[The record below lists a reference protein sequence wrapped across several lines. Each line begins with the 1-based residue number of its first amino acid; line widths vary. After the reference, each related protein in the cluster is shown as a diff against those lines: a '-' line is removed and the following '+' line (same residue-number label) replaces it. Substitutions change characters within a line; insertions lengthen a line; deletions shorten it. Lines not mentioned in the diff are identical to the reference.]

1 MKAFLYPGQGSQKV
15 GMGKDLVEEFP
26 VADEIYKKAD
36 EVLKFS
42 LSNICFEGPEE
53 ELTMTRN
60 AQLAILT
67 YSHIAT
73 VILLQKTGMP
83 DYTAG
88 LSLGEYSALVMAGV
102 LSFEDALIVV
112 KKRGELMAGSDPEGR
127 GGMAA
132 VLGLDD
138 DAVKSICDAVSKE
151 KYVSAVNFNCPG
163 QVVISGLKEGIAIA
177 EGRLLEAGAKRV
189 IRLNV
194 SGAFHSELMAGA
206 AEEFDHFLHDIK
218 FHKPLCGVISNV
230 TALPEDEKDVREL
243 LVKQLKSPVLWTDT
257 IRFLKSR
264 NVDSAVEVGFG
275 NSLSGLVKKID
286 SDMKI
291 NAWNQ
296 LL

>member
-163 QVVISGLKEGIAIA
+163 QVVISGLKEV
-177 EGRLLEAGAKRV
+177 LLSRREDCLKQ
-189 IRLNV
+189 
-194 SGAFHSELMAGA
+194 ELKG
-206 AEEFDHFLHDIK
+206 
-218 FHKPLCGVISNV
+218 
-230 TALPEDEKDVREL
+230 
-243 LVKQLKSPVLWTDT
+243 
-257 IRFLKSR
+257 
-264 NVDSAVEVGFG
+264 
-275 NSLSGLVKKID
+275 LSG
-286 SDMKI
+286 
-291 NAWNQ
+291 
-296 LL
+296 